1 MKGDQS
7 MKVTIEWHYQTPRHI
22 DTVFRSDE
30 IDIKAALRLAED
42 IEKTGRV
49 KTLIFYDLDGSEWT
63 KKELNKWIKQSEVG
77 ISDVVAY
84 FDGGYDVETRLAGIG
99 NVVYYN
105 QNRKDY
111 RYRINARL
119 EELESNN
126 EAEYAAFYFLVQ
138 QLEHLE
144 IRAMEVT
151 FKGDS
156 LVVLNQ
162 LSGEWPCYDEVFNKW
177 LDKIE
182 EKLKALKIRP
192 TYEAIQRKDNV
203 EAHRLAKQALEGT
216 PIESNLL
223 L

>member
-1 MKGDQS
+1 
-7 MKVTIEWHYQTPRHI
+7 MKVTVEWHYQTPRHI
-22 DTVFRSDE
+22 ETIFRSEEMDSRL
-30 IDIKAALRLAED
+30 ALRLAED

-49 KTLIFYDLDGSEWT
+49 KQLYFHDQKGEEWT
-63 KKELNKWIKQSEVG
+63 KKELLKWIKQSEEG
-77 ISDVVAY
+77 ISDVIAF
-84 FDGGYDVETRLAGIG
+84 FDGGYDVDTRLAGIG

-126 EAEYAAFYFLVQ
+126 EAEYAAFYYLVQ
-138 QLEHLE
+138 QLENLGV
-144 IRAMEVT
+144 RAMEVT

-162 LSGEWPCYDEVFNKW
+162 LSGEWPCYDELFNRW

-182 EKLKALKIRP
+182 EKLKSLKIRP
-192 TYEAIQRKDNV
+192 VYEPVTRKENE
-203 EAHRLAKQALEGT
+203 EADRLARQALEGI

>member
-1 MKGDQS
+1 
-7 MKVTIEWHYQTPRHI
+7 MKVTVEWHYHTPRHI
-22 DTVFRSDE
+22 ETIFRSEEMDSRL
-30 IDIKAALRLAED
+30 ALRLAED
-42 IEKTGRV
+42 MEKTGRA
-49 KTLIFYDLDGSEWT
+49 KQIYFFDLKGEEWT
-63 KKELNKWIKQSEVG
+63 KKEILKWIKQSETG
-77 ISDVVAY
+77 ISDVIAY
-84 FDGGYDVETRLAGIG
+84 FDGGYDVQTKLAGIG

-105 QNRKDY
+105 QNKKDY

-126 EAEYAAFYFLVQ
+126 EAEYAAFYYLVQ
-138 QLEHLE
+138 QLEHLG
-144 IRAMEVT
+144 IKAMDVT

-162 LSGEWPCYDEVFNKW
+162 LSGEWPCYDELFNRW

-182 EKLKALKIRP
+182 EKLKALKIKAI
-192 TYEAIQRKDNV
+192 YEPVQRKENE
-203 EAHRLAKQALEGT
+203 EADRLAKQALEGT

>member
-1 MKGDQS
+1 
-7 MKVTIEWHYQTPRHI
+7 MKVTVEWHYQTPRHI
-22 DTVFRSDE
+22 ETIFRSEEMDSRL
-30 IDIKAALRLAED
+30 ALRLAED

-49 KTLIFYDLDGSEWT
+49 KQLYFHDQKGEEWT
-63 KKELNKWIKQSEVG
+63 KKELLKWIKQSEEG
-77 ISDVVAY
+77 ISDVIAF
-84 FDGGYDVETRLAGIG
+84 FDGGYDVDTKLAGIG

-138 QLEHLE
+138 QLEHLGV
-144 IRAMEVT
+144 RAMEVT

-162 LSGEWPCYDEVFNKW
+162 LSGEWPCYDELFNRW

-182 EKLKALKIRP
+182 EKLKTLKIGP
-192 TYEAIQRKDNV
+192 VYEPVTRKENE
-203 EAHRLAKQALEGT
+203 EADRLARQALEGT

>member
-1 MKGDQS
+1 
-7 MKVTIEWHYQTPRHI
+7 MKVTVEWHYQTPRHI
-22 DTVFRSDE
+22 ETIFRSEEMDSRL
-30 IDIKAALRLAED
+30 ALRLAED

-49 KTLIFYDLDGSEWT
+49 KQLYFHDQKGEEWT
-63 KKELNKWIKQSEVG
+63 KKELLKWIKQSEEG
-77 ISDVVAY
+77 ISDVIAF
-84 FDGGYDVETRLAGIG
+84 FDGGYDVDTKLAGIG

-138 QLEHLE
+138 QLEHLGV
-144 IRAMEVT
+144 RAMEVT

-162 LSGEWPCYDEVFNKW
+162 LSGEWPCYDELFNRW

-182 EKLKALKIRP
+182 EKLKTLKIRP
-192 TYEAIQRKDNV
+192 VYEPVTRKENE
-203 EAHRLAKQALEGT
+203 EADRLARQALEGT

>member
-1 MKGDQS
+1 MKL
-7 MKVTIEWHYQTPRHI
+7 TLEWHYHTPKHI
-22 DTVFRSDE
+22 ETIFRSDE
-30 IDIKAALRLAED
+30 LDIRLALRLAED

-49 KTLIFYDLDGSEWT
+49 KRLSFFDEHGSEWT
-63 KKELNKWIKQSEVG
+63 KKEINKWIKQSEVG

-84 FDGGYDVETRLAGIG
+84 FDGGYDVDTKLAGIG

-138 QLEHLE
+138 KLEHLE

-162 LSGEWPCYDEVFNKW
+162 LSGEWPCYDELFNRW

-182 EKLKALKIRP
+182 EKLKALKIRAI
-192 TYEAIQRKDNV
+192 YEPVTRKENT
-203 EAHRLAKQALEGT
+203 EAHQLAKQALEGT
-216 PIESNLL
+216 PIESKLL

>member
-1 MKGDQS
+1 
-7 MKVTIEWHYQTPRHI
+7 MKVTVEWHYQTPRHI
-22 DTVFRSDE
+22 ETIFRSEEMDSRL
-30 IDIKAALRLAED
+30 ALRLAED

-49 KTLIFYDLDGSEWT
+49 KQLYFHDQKGEEWT
-63 KKELNKWIKQSEVG
+63 KKELLKWIKQSEEG
-77 ISDVVAY
+77 ISDVTAF
-84 FDGGYDVETRLAGIG
+84 FDGGYDVDTRLAGIG

-126 EAEYAAFYFLVQ
+126 EAEYAAFYYLVQ
-138 QLEHLE
+138 QLEHLGV
-144 IRAMEVT
+144 RAMEVT

-162 LSGEWPCYDEVFNKW
+162 LSGEWPCYDELFNRW

-182 EKLKALKIRP
+182 EKLKSLKIRP
-192 TYEAIQRKDNV
+192 VYEPVTRKENE
-203 EAHRLAKQALEGT
+203 EADRLARQALEGT

>member
-1 MKGDQS
+1 MI
-7 MKVTIEWHYQTPRHI
+7 VTVEWHYQTPRHI
-22 DTVFRSDE
+22 ETIFRSEEMDCRL
-30 IDIKAALRLAED
+30 ALRLAED

-49 KTLIFYDLDGSEWT
+49 KQLYFHDQKGEEWT
-63 KKELNKWIKQSEVG
+63 KKELLKWIKQSEEG
-77 ISDVVAY
+77 ISDVIAF
-84 FDGGYDVETRLAGIG
+84 FDGGYDVDTRLAGIG

-111 RYRINARL
+111 RYRINSRL

-138 QLEHLE
+138 QLEHLGV
-144 IRAMEVT
+144 RAMEVT

-162 LSGEWPCYDEVFNKW
+162 LSGEWPCYDELFNRW

-182 EKLKALKIRP
+182 EKLKNLKIRP
-192 TYEAIQRKDNV
+192 VYEPVTRKEND
-203 EAHRLAKQALEGT
+203 EADRLARQALEGT

>member
-1 MKGDQS
+1 MKL
-7 MKVTIEWHYQTPRHI
+7 TLEWHYHTPKHI
-22 DTVFRSDE
+22 ETTFRSDE
-30 IDIKAALRLAED
+30 LDIRLALRLAED

-49 KTLIFYDLDGSEWT
+49 KRLSFFDQDGSEWT
-63 KKELNKWIKQSEVG
+63 KKEINKWIKQSEVG

-84 FDGGYDVETRLAGIG
+84 FDGGYDTDTKLAGIG

-111 RYRINARL
+111 RYRINARI

-138 QLEHLE
+138 QLEYLE
-144 IRAMEVT
+144 IRSMEVT

-162 LSGEWPCYDEVFNKW
+162 LSGEWPCYDDLFNRW

-182 EKLKALKIRP
+182 QKLKELKIRP
-192 TYEAIQRKDNV
+192 VYEPVNRKDNT
-203 EAHRLAKQALEGT
+203 EAHQLAKQALEGT
-216 PIESNLL
+216 PIESKLQL
-223 L
+223 

>member
-1 MKGDQS
+1 
-7 MKVTIEWHYQTPRHI
+7 MKVTVEWHYQTPRHI
-22 DTVFRSDE
+22 ETIFRSEEMDSRL
-30 IDIKAALRLAED
+30 ALRLAED
-42 IEKTGRV
+42 LEKTGRV
-49 KTLIFYDLDGSEWT
+49 KQLYFHDQKGEEWT
-63 KKELNKWIKQSEVG
+63 KKELLKWIKQSEEG
-77 ISDVVAY
+77 ISEVTAF

-126 EAEYAAFYFLVQ
+126 EAEYAAFYYLVQ
-138 QLEHLE
+138 QLEHLGV
-144 IRAMEVT
+144 RAMEVT

-162 LSGEWPCYDEVFNKW
+162 LSGEWPCYDELFNRW

-182 EKLKALKIRP
+182 EKLKSLKIRP
-192 TYEAIQRKDNV
+192 VYESVTRKENE
-203 EAHRLAKQALEGT
+203 EADRLARQALEGT

>member
-1 MKGDQS
+1 MR
-7 MKVTIEWHYQTPRHI
+7 VTMEWHYHTPRHI
-22 DTVFRSDE
+22 ETIFRNEEMDV
-30 IDIKAALRLAED
+30 KLALRLAED

-49 KTLIFYDLDGSEWT
+49 KHLYFYDQNGEEWT
-63 KKELNKWIKQSEVG
+63 KKEILKWIKQSEEG
-77 ISDVVAY
+77 ISDVTAY
-84 FDGGYDVETRLAGIG
+84 FDGGYDVDSKLAGIG

-105 QNRKDY
+105 QNRKNY

-138 QLEHLE
+138 QLENLGV
-144 IRAMEVT
+144 RAMEVT

-162 LSGEWPCYDEVFNKW
+162 LSGEWPCYDELFNRW

-182 EKLKALKIRP
+182 EKLKSLKIKP
-192 TYEAIQRKDNV
+192 IYEPVQRKENE
-203 EAHRLAKQALEGT
+203 EADRLAKQALEGT

>member
-1 MKGDQS
+1 
-7 MKVTIEWHYQTPRHI
+7 MKVTVEWHYQTPRHI
-22 DTVFRSDE
+22 EAIFRSEEMDSRL
-30 IDIKAALRLAED
+30 ALRIAED

-49 KTLIFYDLDGSEWT
+49 KQLYFHDQKGEEWT
-63 KKELNKWIKQSEVG
+63 KKELLKWIKQSEEG
-77 ISDVVAY
+77 ISDVTAF
-84 FDGGYDVETRLAGIG
+84 FDGGYDVDTRLAGIG

-111 RYRINARL
+111 RYRINARV

-126 EAEYAAFYFLVQ
+126 EAEYAAFYYLVQ
-138 QLEHLE
+138 QLEHLGV
-144 IRAMEVT
+144 RAMEVT

-162 LSGEWPCYDEVFNKW
+162 LSGEWPCYDELFNRW

-182 EKLKALKIRP
+182 EKLKSLKIRP
-192 TYEAIQRKDNV
+192 VYEPVTRKENE
-203 EAHRLAKQALEGT
+203 EADRLARQALEGT